1 MEREVTTMHKNGKEI
16 TKTIFYRLK
25 FIESGRFIV
34 SSLLNLDDN
43 LAEGIHK
50 IKCTNC
56 KTCCIEYTNFKDGL
70 IKIKYLCCNKITIK
84 NLMKTCLKKKFA
96 NIYKFPN
103 QGICKQ
109 KRLLLRKSVYHI
121 NT

>member
-1 MEREVTTMHKNGKEI
+1 
-16 TKTIFYRLK
+16 
-25 FIESGRFIV
+25 
-34 SSLLNLDDN
+34 
-43 LAEGIHK
+43 
-50 IKCTNC
+50 
-56 KTCCIEYTNFKDGL
+56 
-70 IKIKYLCCNKITIK
+70 
-84 NLMKTCLKKKFA
+84 MKTCLKKKFA